1 MPPLNNGL
9 IVPWVNPLGLPKSG
23 ANFLRPLSSANRL
36 PERPT
41 WQFTVSTLKNVYVY
55 IYMIIVC
62 IYNICVE
69 FQLGSSSQISLK
81 IVAEISGDEFAVRKQ
96 HVSVELDLC
105 SIMKGICIMMYA
117 IQ

>member
-1 MPPLNNGL
+1 M
-9 IVPWVNPLGLPKSG
+9 II
-23 ANFLRPLSSANRL
+23 A
-36 PERPT
+36 
-41 WQFTVSTLKNVYVY
+41 YIY